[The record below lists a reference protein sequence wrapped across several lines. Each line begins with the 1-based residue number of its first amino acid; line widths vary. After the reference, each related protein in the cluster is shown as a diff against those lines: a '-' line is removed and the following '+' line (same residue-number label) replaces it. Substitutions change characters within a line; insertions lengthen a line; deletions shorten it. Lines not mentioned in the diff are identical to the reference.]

1 MWATLPQLKSQPA
14 LEFVPDQPERVQL
27 PQSHYV
33 LNNSGI
39 DGNPTCFINPA
50 LTDGSPITLES
61 LVQNIHA
68 VHVVL
73 GMQDEPDFSFCLGDR
88 YRLTI
93 STFSNSD
100 PLHPFMG
107 VGQAAV
113 RTRIQDNG
121 ADVASANLPF
131 IPATP
136 TWRSPHFT
144 SGLCVCFGYARNDAG
159 QLKAYANVSYFGA
172 RADCGSKT
180 VNLIADV
187 DEQDALPG
195 KMKIVVRH
203 GVVGFN
209 VMACR
214 IGPFEKTEHHVL
226 ETTYS
231 KKTRDGDRVASLRSK
246 ASNFSSPA
254 HFLATTAQVD
264 CGGHSEFL
272 TVRASPPTAD
282 DSVCLFAPSLAGQ
295 PDADTAYVA
304 CSDSWR
310 SNCGFS
316 LAHARKTSAI
326 RVQAERWN
334 VLPDFFVVRIATFDI
349 SMESDSYGN
358 NEYAGEIGN
367 VPRDGLEVRDWWD
380 TLHVAARITGFEDV
394 EDPFDSPLS
403 AVRPRTQFTVTVTVF
418 ASKEGERAS
427 VDGVVVGASA
437 TKTLTEEEA
446 VAFFEG
452 SPIALADGTVSITA
466 VGG

>member
-1 MWATLPQLKSQPA
+1 MWATLNQLSSQPV
-14 LEFVPDQPERVQL
+14 LEFVPDQPERVHL
-27 PQSHYV
+27 PQYV
-33 LNNSGI
+33 RNNSG
-39 DGNPTCFINPA
+39 DTNANPDCLINPG
-50 LTDGSPITLES
+50 LTDGPPITLES
-61 LVQNIHA
+61 LVENIHA

-73 GMQDEPDFSFCLGDR
+73 GMEDEPDFSFCLGDR

-113 RTRIQDNG
+113 RARIEDNG
-121 ADVASANLPF
+121 ADVASADLPF

-136 TWRSPHFT
+136 AWNFFV
-144 SGLCVCFGYARNDAG
+144 SGLSVCFGYARNDAG
-159 QLKAYANVSYFGA
+159 QLKAYANISYFGQA
-172 RADCGSKT
+172 ADCGSKT
-180 VNLIADV
+180 ANLIATV

-203 GVVGFN
+203 GFVGFR
-209 VMACR
+209 VMACK
-214 IGPFEKTEHHVL
+214 IGPFEKAEPHVL
-226 ETTYS
+226 ETTDS
-231 KKTRDGDRVASLRSK
+231 KKARAGDRVASLRSK

-254 HFLATTAQVD
+254 HFRATTARVD

-272 TVRASPPTAD
+272 GDRITFGIPLPFVA
-282 DSVCLFAPSLAGQ
+282 VCLFAPSLAGQ

-316 LAHARKTSAI
+316 LAHARKASAI
-326 RVQAERWN
+326 RVQATRLA
-334 VLPDFFVVRIATFDI
+334 VLPPFFSMRVATFDI
-349 SMESDSYGN
+349 SMESNSYGN
-358 NEYAGEIGN
+358 NEYAGTAGN
-367 VPRDGLEVRDWWD
+367 EPRDGIEVRDYWD
-380 TLHVAARITGFEDV
+380 TIHAAAQITGFEDV

-403 AVRPRTQFTVTVTVF
+403 AVRPRTRFTVTVTVF
-418 ASKEGERAS
+418 ASKEGERAAPFGSAVGTS
-427 VDGVVVGASA
+427 VS
-437 TKTLTEEEA
+437 KTLTEQEA

-452 SPIALADGTVSITA
+452 GTISLADGTLSITA